1 MAKTKVKTHKAAAKR
16 FKVTKSG
23 KVLYRQQGFRHLRS
37 KKSKKWLRRKKKL
50 KELLGYYKQKILKML
65 GKK

>member
-1 MAKTKVKTHKAAAKR
+1 MTKKAKTRKAAAKR

-37 KKSKKWLRRKKKL
+37 KKSKTWLRRKKRTKQL
-50 KELLGYYKQKILKML
+50 KGRLKQKVLKML
-65 GKK
+65 AKK

>member
-1 MAKTKVKTHKAAAKR
+1 MKQKNKTKKSVAKR
-16 FKVTKSG
+16 FKITATG

-37 KKSKKWLRRKKKL
+37 KKNKKWLRRKKQM
-50 KELLGYYKQKILKML
+50 KEILNKMKAKVLKML